1 MLNVMSPD
9 RRTRPWTTRRVAL
22 NGAITR
28 VLIVDD
34 NANGALA
41 LAAYLTLDGMI
52 CRTAFGGREAI
63 VIGTAWTPHVILMD
77 ISMPECNGFDATRV
91 LRQEPRTESIAIVAH
106 RALDE
111 TEVRLQATA
120 DEFDGYVQKGRPAS
134 GSR

>member
-1 MLNVMSPD
+1 MD
-9 RRTRPWTTRRVAL
+9 
-22 NGAITR
+22 
-28 VLIVDD
+28 
-34 NANGALA
+34 
-41 LAAYLTLDGMI
+41 
-52 CRTAFGGREAI
+52 
-63 VIGTAWTPHVILMD
+63 PHVILMD

-91 LRQEPRTESIAIVAH
+91 LRQEPRTDSIAIVAH